1 VRRTSATEVTDV
13 SREFSRAVLRRSIAG
28 TAMSGGFRRLVARLW
43 PDSLFGRLAMIL
55 FSGLVAAHVL
65 SYGLIVLDRSIADGS
80 SVDYFV
86 RDVTNSVAILDRV
99 RAEERPAWL
108 DRLDRPDYRY
118 VLGGRR
124 TEPLE
129 HVTPRGKRIIAA
141 LTAELGADHDV
152 HWAYLDPPKPLPTCL
167 CIRLNDGS
175 LLRIEFPTMRTTISP
190 WLPTALAVQ
199 LCILAFFTWAAVKLA
214 TQPLARLER
223 AANSLSSDLSGEP
236 IPEDGPKEVARA
248 ATAFNAMQRR
258 IADQVAERIQILAA
272 ISHHLQTPITRM
284 RLRTDFLADT
294 GSKEKLQGD
303 LQEMQTLVK
312 QGLALA
318 RGHDDV
324 AEQLCQTDLYA
335 LVDSLVCDY
344 SDAGKHLRLVGEQGV
359 TILTHPQ
366 ALRRIMINLIDNGLK
381 FGKDVEVAIDAQR
394 SDRIGITVSD
404 RGPGI
409 PDEHL
414 KSALLPFYRIEASR
428 NRETGGT
435 GLGLAIA
442 LQLANALHG
451 TLALVN
457 RSGGGLEARLEFPR

>member
-1 VRRTSATEVTDV
+1 MRRGATEVTDI
-13 SREFSRAVLRRSIAG
+13 SREFSGGYSGAYASVDASRA
-28 TAMSGGFRRLVARLW
+28 GFRRIVARLW
-43 PDSLFGRLAMIL
+43 PGSLFGRLAIIL

-65 SYGLIVLDRSIADGS
+65 SYGLILIDRSVADNS
-80 SVDYFV
+80 SADYFAK
-86 RDVTNSVAILDRV
+86 DVTSSVAILDWV

-108 DRLDRPDYRY
+108 DRLDRPHYRY
-118 VLGGRR
+118 VLGGGR
-124 TEPLE
+124 TEPVEKLR
-129 HVTPRGKRIIAA
+129 PRDKRALVALVAA
-141 LTAELGADHDV
+141 LGADRDLNYV
-152 HWAYLDPPKPLPTCL
+152 YLDPPKRSPWGMSL
-167 CIRLNDGS
+167 RLKDGS
-175 LLRIEFPTMRTTISP
+175 PLTIEFPTLRTTISP
-190 WLPTALAVQ
+190 WLPTALAIQ
-199 LCILAFFTWAAVKLA
+199 LCILAFLTWVAVKLA
-214 TQPLARLER
+214 TRPLARLER

-258 IADQVAERIQILAA
+258 IAEQVAERIQLLAA

-284 RLRTDFLADT
+284 RLRTDFLGDT
-294 GSKEKLQGD
+294 GSKEKLQSD

-324 AEQLCQTDLYA
+324 TEQLCQTDLYA

-344 SDAGKHLRLVGEQGV
+344 SDAGQHLRLVGERGV

-381 FGKDVEVAIDAQR
+381 FGKDVEVAIDEQR
-394 SDRIGITVSD
+394 PDRIGITVSD

-414 KSALLPFYRIEASR
+414 KSALLPFYRVEASR

-442 LQLANALHG
+442 LQLANALRG

>member
-1 VRRTSATEVTDV
+1 MSA
-13 SREFSRAVLRRSIAG
+13 R
-28 TAMSGGFRRLVARLW
+28 FRRIVARLW
-43 PDSLFGRLAMIL
+43 PDSLFRRLAIIL

-65 SYGLIVLDRSIADGS
+65 SFGLIVFDRSRAADDLS
-80 SVDYFV
+80 AEYFIS
-86 RDVTNSVAILDRV
+86 DVASSVAILDRV
-99 RAEERPAWL
+99 KAEERSAWL
-108 DRLDRPDYRY
+108 DRLARPEYRY
-118 VLGGRR
+118 VLRGGGEVF
-124 TEPLE
+124 EPPK
-129 HVTPRGKRIIAA
+129 PRGQRVRAA
-141 LTAELGADHDV
+141 LRAALGADHDLN
-152 HWAYLDPPKPLPTCL
+152 WAYFDPPKRSQAGVIL
-167 CIRLNDGS
+167 RLKDGS
-175 LLRIEFPTMRTTISP
+175 PVTMEFALRDTTISP

-199 LCILAFFTWAAVKLA
+199 LCILALFTWVAVKLA

-223 AANSLSSDLSGEP
+223 AANSLSSDLRGEP
-236 IPEDGPKEVARA
+236 LPEDGPKEVARA
-248 ATAFNAMQRR
+248 ATAFNAMQQR
-258 IADQVAERIQILAA
+258 IADQVAERIQLLAA

-344 SDAGKHLRLVGEQGV
+344 SDAGSHLRLVGQRGV

-381 FGKDVEVAIDAQR
+381 FGKDVEVAIDEQR
-394 SDRIGITVSD
+394 PDRIGITVSD

-409 PDEHL
+409 PDQHL
-414 KSALLPFYRIEASR
+414 KSAFLPFYRIEASR
-428 NRETGGT
+428 SRETGGT

-442 LQLANALHG
+442 LQLASALHG